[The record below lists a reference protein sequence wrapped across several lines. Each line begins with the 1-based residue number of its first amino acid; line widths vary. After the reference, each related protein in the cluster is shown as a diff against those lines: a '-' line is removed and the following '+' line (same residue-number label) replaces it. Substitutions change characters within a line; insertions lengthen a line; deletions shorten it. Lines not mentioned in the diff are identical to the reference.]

1 MLGDP
6 LPVSAAATPGRPA
19 LLIVA
24 GLDGTHLVGTEAAIR
39 VAQHLLDEQPELL
52 KAATVYVVPRG
63 NPDAAAK
70 TLGGMPQAAAL
81 RPVDDDRDGVADEDG
96 PEDIDGD
103 GLVLVMRILDPAPP
117 EQPTQVADPADPRLM
132 RAPDASKGERARYR
146 LLTEGIDNDNDGL
159 FNEDGPGGV
168 ELDMN
173 FMHRWPEHELGAGPF
188 QLSEPESSA
197 LAEFVI
203 AHPEIAAAIVYGPHD
218 NLVNAPDS
226 RGREPSGVPSEIDAG
241 DAALY
246 TEIGRI
252 YKETAGQARSAKK
265 ATAGSFEAWMYAQRG
280 VPTFASTVWG
290 RPDASPKAGEAPKE
304 GEAAKPEGSPSVPG
318 TAEGG
323 NEPPPTPPGGRAGG
337 GPPGGGF
344 PGGGRGRR
352 FRDRGGPP
360 PTAPTQAVAG
370 DPDAAAWLA
379 WSDNDRDGAGFVEWK
394 SFEHPQLG
402 TVEIGGFVPGFT
414 TNPPPELLDELGVK
428 QAAFA
433 TEVLK
438 RLPVLVI
445 EEPMVEQLGDGVYRI
460 HLGMHNDSLLPLP
473 TAYARDSRHRGA
485 RGDPPVHPAGA
496 HRVRPAD
503 RPVVGPRR
511 RRRGASRRGR
521 CSASPTRSPRS
532 R

>member
-1 MLGDP
+1 MPLLVPCLLVLAAATTLDESPAYLDQTALLRRCNDLVQAHPDRCRRDTLGMSRTGEDIPLLVLGDP
-6 LPVSAAATPGRPA
+6 LPETASARTGRPA

-24 GLDGTHLVGTEAAIR
+24 GLDGTHLVGTEAAVR
-39 VAQHLLDEQPELL
+39 VVQHLLDEQPDLL

-63 NPDAAAK
+63 NPDATAK
-70 TLGGMPQAAAL
+70 TLGGAPQVATL

-103 GLVLVMRILDPAPP
+103 GLVLLMRVLDPAPP
-117 EQPTQVADPADPRLM
+117 EQPTQVADSTDPRVM
-132 RAPDASKGERARYR
+132 RAPDANKGERARYR

-159 FNEDGPGGV
+159 FNEDGLGGV
-168 ELDMN
+168 DLDMN
-173 FMHRWPEHELGAGPF
+173 FMHRWPEHQLGAGPF

-246 TEIGRI
+246 AEIGRI
-252 YKETAGQARSAKK
+252 YKESAGQSRSSKK
-265 ATAGSFEAWMYAQRG
+265 PTAGSFEAWMYAQRG

-290 RPDASPKAGEAPKE
+290 RPDATPKPGEAPTE
-304 GEAAKPEGSPSVPG
+304 GEAAKPAPPAGESPSG
-318 TAEGG
+318 AEGG
-323 NEPPPTPPGGRAGG
+323 GEAPPTPP
-337 GPPGGGF
+337 

-352 FRDRGGPP
+352 SRGRGGPP
-360 PTAPTQAVAG
+360 PTAPAPTVAG

-394 SFEHPQLG
+394 AFDHPQLG
-402 TVEIGGFVPGFT
+402 RVEIGGFVPGFT
-414 TNPPPELLDELGVK
+414 INPPPELLDELGAK

-433 TEVLK
+433 TEILK
-438 RLPVLVI
+438 RLPVLAI
-445 EEPMVEQLGDGVYRI
+445 EAPVVDALGDGVYRI
-460 HLGMHNDSLLPLP
+460 PLG
-473 TAYARDSRHRGA
+473 
-485 RGDPPVHPAGA
+485 
-496 HRVRPAD
+496 
-503 RPVVGPRR
+503 
-511 RRRGASRRGR
+511 
-521 CSASPTRSPRS
+521 
-532 R
+532 